1 MESGRSM
8 YGNENALA
16 NLPDAKVAELSDAVK
31 SLVEA
36 STRLVIKLAVC
47 DCNPVNCPLYAP
59 AKAIAKS
66 IDKIQMIT
74 PQQ

>member
-1 MESGRSM
+1 MENSRPM

-31 SLVEA
+31 ALVEA

-47 DCNPVNCPLYAP
+47 DCNPNTCPLHVP

-74 PQQ
+74 PPQ